1 MARKVL
7 GVWSTLIATVIFS
20 SSCADSPQPQAQT
33 QTKAVSVEERVK
45 MIKQELVSVKQKL
58 TDEGKYSCC
67 IRGSCNWCLLNEG
80 TCPCGNNWMEKKPL
94 CMECDYHWTRGDS
107 LTGGKS
113 YADRD
118 SMIRSFQRNR

>member
-7 GVWSTLIATVIFS
+7 VALLGLFAAVIVL
-20 SSCADSPQPQAQT
+20 SSCADAPQPQARSQG
-33 QTKAVSVEERVK
+33 KPVSVDDRVK
-45 MIKQELVSVKQKL
+45 MIKQELVLVKQKL

-67 IRGSCNWCLLNEG
+67 IRGSCNWCLLNGG

-94 CMECDYHWTRGDS
+94 CMECDYHWTHGDS

-118 SMIRSFQRNR
+118 SMIRSYQRNR